1 MGIAAK
7 TPDLVMT
14 QAAEKTVEAID
25 FAGTTTS
32 FIQYTNNFFKDLDLR
47 TYDNDADAAIT
58 GNSMTMS
65 FWFKLDSIVNT
76 SAGVGLINVM
86 SSTTTQRYRVHLTVD
101 TTTDPDDIR
110 LVFIYHDDNS
120 NLHAISTTNG
130 EISLN
135 TWYHVLISVKADVSG
150 TIVLNDTPVTT
161 TAQFAGD
168 VATLPIATTDTFVGT
183 QHSYNPIEPPNLDGQ
198 LAEIWMDDKFY
209 DISGAAGRRFF
220 ISANG
225 KPVHLPSNPLVYL
238 NGNHT
243 TWTNDG
249 TSDLGT
255 QTLNNITTSSTSPS
269 D

>member
-14 QAAEKTVEAID
+14 RAAEKTVEAIE

-32 FIQYTNNFFKDLDLR
+32 FIQYTNNFFRDLDLR
-47 TYDNDADAAIT
+47 TYDSAANAVLT

-65 FWFKLDSIVNT
+65 FWFRLDSIVNT
-76 SAGVGLINVM
+76 VGVGLINVV
-86 SSTTTQRYRVHLTVD
+86 SDSTTQRYRVHLTVD
-101 TTTDPDDIR
+101 TSTDPDDIR
-110 LVFIYHDDNS
+110 LVFLYHDNNS
-120 NLHAISTTNG
+120 NLHSIATTNG
-130 EISLN
+130 VISLN

-150 TIVLNDTPVTT
+150 TIALNDTPVTT
-161 TAQFAGD
+161 TATFAGD
-168 VATLPIATTDTFVGT
+168 VTGIPTATTDTFVGT
-183 QHSYNPIEPPNLDGQ
+183 QESYNVSEPPNLDGQ

-209 DISGAAGRRFF
+209 DISGTTGRRFF
-220 ISANG
+220 ISDNG
-225 KPVHLPSNPLVYL
+225 KPVHLPGNPLVYL